1 MNSRLRQDS
10 ATDSSKVVAAVRGM
24 AKTTQRHKIATV
36 VRIVPPIFP
45 SVSSK
50 APRGPPKRL
59 TTNTPRHERTASTSR
74 NPTNPHAQ
82 RSPLSC
88 PKVGGN
94 IKLPAPKNIAKSEN
108 PTTIES
114 FPSVDFSFVLPICLM
129 LDPSVQAVGCL
140 GLLNVL
146 NSFDSRT
153 SNNQLR
159 RR

>member
-1 MNSRLRQDS
+1 
-10 ATDSSKVVAAVRGM
+10 M

-36 VRIVPPIFP
+36 VKIVPPIFP
-45 SVSSK
+45 SVPSK

-74 NPTNPHAQ
+74 NRTNPYAQ
-82 RSPLSC
+82 RSPLNC

-114 FPSVDFSFVLPICLM
+114 FPSVDFPFVLLICLM
-129 LDPSVQAVGCL
+129 LNPSIQAVVCL
-140 GLLNVL
+140 ELLNAL
-146 NSFDSRT
+146 TSLDSRT
-153 SNNQLR
+153 SNSQLR